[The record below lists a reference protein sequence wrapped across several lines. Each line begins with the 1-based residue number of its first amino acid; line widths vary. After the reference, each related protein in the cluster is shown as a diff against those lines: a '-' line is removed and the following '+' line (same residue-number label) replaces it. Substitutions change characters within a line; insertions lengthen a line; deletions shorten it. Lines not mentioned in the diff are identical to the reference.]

1 MSEGSGAGEGDLAAA
16 SRPRKAARLA
26 LSLLIVFVLPLMVS
40 ACVFGRDS
48 SVPWY
53 EARRDA
59 TGLAPDPAIT
69 QEAVLQVYAA
79 RAVSWRGVFAVHTW
93 IVVKPAGAPNFT
105 RYEVVGFGVSE
116 ANPAIKIDRTGPDN
130 YWFGA
135 MPAVILDRRG
145 PGVDTLI
152 AQVRAAVGTYPYPN
166 EYRAWP
172 GPNSNTFTAW
182 IARRVPELGLAM
194 PSNAIGKDYLPGGAV
209 FAAAPSATG
218 YQFSLFGVIGLL
230 VARNEGIEINLLG
243 MDLGIGF
250 KTPGVKLPGV
260 GLVSWPA
267 AEQGSAA

>member
-1 MSEGSGAGEGDLAAA
+1 LAAA
-16 SRPRKAARLA
+16 SRPRKVARLA
-26 LSLLIVFVLPLMVS
+26 LSLLIVLVLPLLVS

-53 EARRDA
+53 DARRDA
-59 TGLAPDPAIT
+59 SGLAPDPASHP
-69 QEAVLQVYAA
+69 EAVIQVYAA
-79 RAVSWRGVFAVHTW
+79 RAVSWRGIFAVHTW
-93 IVVKPAGAPNFT
+93 IVVKPTNARQFT

-116 ANPAIKIDRTGPDN
+116 TNPAIRVDRTGPDN

-135 MPAVILDRRG
+135 KPDLILDRRG
-145 PGVDTLI
+145 PGVDALI
-152 AQVRAAVGTYPYPN
+152 ADVRKAVGSYPYPN

-172 GPNSNTFTAW
+172 GPNSNTVMAW
-182 IARRVPELGLAM
+182 IARQVPELGLAM
-194 PSNAIGKDYLPGGAV
+194 PSNAIGKDYLPGGAL

-250 KTPGVKLPGV
+250 KSPGVKLPGV
-260 GLVSWPA
+260 GLLGWPA
-267 AEQGSAA
+267 PVGSAA

>member
-1 MSEGSGAGEGDLAAA
+1 MSNGADEGELAAV
-16 SRPRKAARLA
+16 SRTRKAARLA
-26 LSLLIVFVLPLMVS
+26 LSLLVVFVLPLLVS
-40 ACVFGRDS
+40 ACVYGRDS

-59 TGLAPDPAIT
+59 TGLAPDPAKT
-69 QEAVLQVYAA
+69 PDAVIQVYAA
-79 RAVSWRGVFAVHTW
+79 RAVSWRGIFAVHTW
-93 IVVKPAGAPNFT
+93 IVVKPTGASKFM
-105 RYEVVGFGVSE
+105 RYEVVGFSVSE
-116 ANPAIKIDRTGPDN
+116 SNPAIKIDRTGPDN

-135 MPAVILDRRG
+135 KPELILDRRG
-145 PGVDTLI
+145 PGVDAMI
-152 AQVRAAVGTYPYPN
+152 AKVRESVETYPYPN

-182 IARRVPELGLAM
+182 IARHVPELGLAM

-218 YQFSLFGVIGLL
+218 YQFSLFGVLGLL

-250 KTPGVKLPGV
+250 KMPGVKLPGV
-260 GLVSWPA
+260 GLVAWPEA
-267 AEQGSAA
+267 AGSAA

>member
-1 MSEGSGAGEGDLAAA
+1 LSENAEGEFAAA

-26 LSLLIVFVLPLMVS
+26 LSLLVVFVLPLLAS

-93 IVVKPAGAPNFT
+93 IAVKPAGAAKFT

-116 ANPAIKIDRTGPDN
+116 TNPAIKVDRTGPDN

-135 MPAVILDRRG
+135 RPELILERRG
-145 PGVDTLI
+145 PGVDALI
-152 AQVRAAVGTYPYPN
+152 PKVRAAVGTYPYPN

-182 IARRVPELGLAM
+182 VARQVPELGLAL

-218 YQFSLFGVIGLL
+218 YQFSLFGVVGLL

-250 KTPGVKLPGV
+250 KSPGVKLPGV
-260 GLVSWPA
+260 GLVGWPA